1 MSELDPDSPP
11 QAAQSPHL
19 TPPPKFFR
27 APLDLAPY
35 AVELADREGPID
47 WRELFGDDHPVEL
60 EVGPGKGLYL
70 ANAAQERPGRNFLG
84 IEMARKYALMAAE
97 RIAKKGL
104 ANVRVTRDDAAAF
117 LKRKVAPGSLAAVH
131 IYYPDPWWKKRHR
144 KRRIFTDEFVA
155 DVTRTLGP
163 GGEFHLATDVAE
175 YFGVMMEVMAAQ
187 TRLAPIPVPDLP
199 EAAHEQDYLTNFERK
214 YRKEGRASHRAS
226 YRLVA
231 GG

>member
-1 MSELDPDSPP
+1 MPDLDPETP
-11 QAAQSPHL
+11 QAPPPSHPS
-19 TPPPKFFR
+19 PPPKMFR
-27 APLDLAPY
+27 ATPDLAPY

-47 WRELFGDDHPVEL
+47 WRGLFGDDHPVEL

-70 ANAAQERPGRNFLG
+70 ANAGAARPEHNFLG

-97 RIAKKGL
+97 RIAKKKL
-104 ANVRVTRDDAAAF
+104 TNVRVTRDDAAAF

-131 IYYPDPWWKKRHR
+131 VYYPDPWWKKRHR

-155 DVTRTLGP
+155 DIARALGP
-163 GGEFHLATDVAE
+163 GGELHIATDVEE

-187 TRLAPIPVPDLP
+187 TRLAPIPTPELP
-199 EAAHEQDYLTNFERK
+199 QAEHEQDYLTNFERK

-226 YRLVA
+226 YRLVDEA
-231 GG
+231 